1 MNSGVPLGRVFGTE
15 IRAHWTWIFL
25 LAFITVVLGE
35 GLAAQAN
42 TNVDSAWAWGSAIVT
57 ALLVFASVTVHEL
70 AHVVIARRNG
80 IGANVVVIQL
90 LGGTYLM
97 EARPDNWGQELR
109 AALAG
114 PFVSVVLVLAFGTI
128 AAVSEVGWGSSG
140 NVPDSVAAVS
150 FVSEILALFNLF
162 LAATN
167 LIPGYP
173 MDGAR
178 IVHAVAWARSGRD
191 EVATMVA
198 SRVGRMVGIGVM
210 TLGVGAII
218 FVDLWP
224 GLALLVAGWLLVGSS
239 RLLDRRLF
247 LQGLIAGAHVSDAA
261 DSDTARI
268 PPQLTLDVFA
278 GEYLGER
285 LGGAALVER
294 GEELLGLIGTA
305 QIRRIPRRNW
315 PAMRTEQAMVPL
327 GSVPWARGDSDLW
340 PALEVLERSG
350 LDGLLIGTGEHVSAL
365 LTRRSI
371 SVLIHERA
379 TQQALASRALLQVAR
394 FPGRR
399 PPPAPPAPPA
409 VPGPPAGSEDTAD
422 PSSDESGDR

>member
-25 LAFITVVLGE
+25 LALITVVLGE
-35 GLAAQAN
+35 GLAAQA
-42 TNVDSAWAWGSAIVT
+42 TTSSETAWAWGSAIVT
-57 ALLVFASVTVHEL
+57 ALLVFGSVTVHEL

-80 IGANVVVIQL
+80 IGGSVVVIQL

-97 EARPDNWGQELR
+97 EARPRNWGQELR

-128 AAVSEVGWGSSG
+128 AGVLEVGWGSAS

-150 FVSEILALFNLF
+150 FVCDVLALFNLF
-162 LAATN
+162 MAVTN

-178 IVHAVAWARSGRD
+178 IVHAIAWARSGRD

-198 SRVGRMVGIGVM
+198 SRVGRIVGFAVM
-210 TLGVGAII
+210 ALGVSVIV

-224 GLALLVAGWLLVGSS
+224 GLALMVAGWLLVGSS

-247 LQGLIAGAHVSDAA
+247 LQGLMAGAHVSDAA
-261 DSDTARI
+261 DSDPARI

-285 LGGAALVER
+285 LGAAALVER

-327 GSVPWARGDSDLW
+327 RSVPWARGDSDLW

-365 LTRRSI
+365 LTRQSI
-371 SVLIHERA
+371 SRLIRERA
-379 TQQALASRALLQVAR
+379 AQQALASRALLQIAR
-394 FPGRR
+394 LPGRR
-399 PPPAPPAPPA
+399 LP
-409 VPGPPAGSEDTAD
+409 PGPPPPGPPEGPEDATD
-422 PSSDESGDR
+422 SSSDESGDR